1 MNWWRSLIGVY
12 YQPAKVFEGMKDRPR
27 WLVPLAAAVAVT
39 VLVTAII
46 MKPLVLPEQAER
58 VASNPDL
65 SNEQREAISERM
77 NSPLVYWSGIIGALV
92 SQPVLLLL
100 VSLVFWG
107 MFSMLGGKTKFPAML
122 SATAYGA
129 LISIPASLVKV
140 PLMFA
145 KQTAKVHTSLA
156 LLLSPDI
163 EETFLFRLL
172 AQFDF
177 FMIWMLVVMA
187 IGYSVYTGVKRSTAY
202 YAVFGMGLAWA
213 LAVAALGGMFNFGMR

>member
-1 MNWWRSLIGVY
+1 MGVWHSLVGIY
-12 YQPAKVFEGMKDRPR
+12 YQPAKVFEAMRDKPR
-27 WLVPLAAAVAVT
+27 WLVPLAAAVVVT

-92 SQPVLLLL
+92 SQPV
-100 VSLVFWG
+100 
-107 MFSMLGGKTKFPAML
+107 ML
-122 SATAYGA
+122 
-129 LISIPASLVKV
+129 
-140 PLMFA
+140 
-145 KQTAKVHTSLA
+145 
-156 LLLSPDI
+156 
-163 EETFLFRLL
+163 LL
-172 AQFDF
+172 AQFDI
-177 FMIWMLVVMA
+177 FMIWTLAVMA

-213 LAVAALGGMFNFGMR
+213 LAQAALGGMFHFGMR